1 VNAAKDSHAEHVM
14 SSNGDFTAEAWKAI
28 TVELDLP
35 APANAQGA

>member
-1 VNAAKDSHAEHVM
+1 M

-28 TVELDLP
+28 TVELGLP